1 MTEPIGPPPQQPSA
15 PLTTPNVPAMSQQM
29 YTQVEKLSELMQ
41 GLIQDR
47 SNSTNPSHLQ
57 SFTDVVNQIH
67 ALVEKTQTL

>member
-1 MTEPIGPPPQQPSA
+1 MCQQ
-15 PLTTPNVPAMSQQM
+15 V

-57 SFTDVVNQIH
+57 SFADVVNQIH